1 MNLKVIQINKSYM
14 KKYFTDNLIV
24 PESVLGIYTTKSQA
38 IQINKIIKMYSQPDY
53 IITDS
58 TACIGGNSYYF
69 LKNFKRVN
77 LVEPDFENFNIL
89 KINTNYQINT
99 FNCSYNCLKFILR
112 QDIVYFDPPW
122 GGADYKS
129 KKEIDLYLDNINVL
143 DIINEIYNY
152 TKIVAL
158 KVPNNFNIFSIEN
171 RFWKFNIHSIIKNK
185 KCIYKLIIFHKS

>member
-129 KKEIDLYLDNINVL
+129 KKKIDLYLDNINVL

-171 RFWKFNIHSIIKNK
+171 RFWKFNIHNIIKNK
-185 KCIYKLIIFHKS
+185 KCIYKLIIFHKW